1 MKKLLKYSRA
11 CLEVSRMATVYEG
24 NHNRYRNGSE
34 LTCQIATVNRGKRLI
49 YSRTQ
54 NMNLD

>member
-11 CLEVSRMATVYEG
+11 CLEVSRMATVYG
-24 NHNRYRNGSE
+24 GKHNRYRKDSE
-34 LTCQIATVNRGKRLI
+34 LTCQMATVNRGKCLI
-49 YSRTQ
+49 YSRAQ